1 MTGLPLENLDILVA
15 DDHAVVRRGMR
26 HILEQDGARV
36 VEAGSGEECL
46 DLVGS
51 TRFDVLLIDIS
62 LPRKSGLEVVSEL
75 RESGSKLPILVV
87 SMHPEENFAL
97 RALKLGA
104 QGYLPKT
111 ADSGEIVKAVK
122 TLHSGKRYL
131 TAISAERLAQSVGSS
146 DLPLHET
153 LSNREFEVF
162 RLLGSGRSLSDT
174 ATLMG
179 ISPKTVSTLRER
191 ILRKTGFT
199 GNMEIVRYS
208 LEHGLI

>member
-1 MTGLPLENLDILVA
+1 MTSLPLENFDILVA

-36 VEAGSGEECL
+36 VEAASGEECL
-46 DLVGS
+46 ELVAA

-62 LPRKSGLEVVSEL
+62 LPRKIGLEVVSEL
-75 RESGSKLPILVV
+75 RDAGSRLPILVV

-97 RALKLGA
+97 RALKVGA

-111 ADSGEIVKAVK
+111 ADSQEIVKAVK

-131 TAISAERLAQSVGSS
+131 TASTTERLAQSLGTD
-146 DLPLHET
+146 DLPLHEA

-162 RLLGSGRSLSDT
+162 RLLGSGRSLSDA
-174 ATLMG
+174 ATLLG

-208 LEHGLI
+208 LENGLI

>member
-1 MTGLPLENLDILVA
+1 MTGLPLDNLDILVA

-36 VEAGSGEECL
+36 VEAASGEECL
-46 DLVGS
+46 DLIAS
-51 TRFDVLLIDIS
+51 KRFDVLLIDIS
-62 LPRKSGLEVVSEL
+62 LPRKSGLEVVAEL
-75 RESGSKLPILVV
+75 RESGSKLPILVI
-87 SMHPEENFAL
+87 SMHPEETFAL

-111 ADSGEIVKAVK
+111 ADSCEIVKAVK
-122 TLHSGKRYL
+122 ALHSGKRYL
-131 TAISAERLAQSVGSS
+131 TATSADRLAQSVGSS
-146 DLPLHET
+146 DLPLHEA

-208 LEHGLI
+208 LENGLI